1 MDDAEGDRV
10 AKALV
15 TGSSR
20 GIGKATALAL
30 AAAGFDV
37 AVSGRTVNPGE
48 TRENTLTVHKSDTRP
63 LPGSLSET
71 ADAIRSLGPEALVLP
86 MDLTDRRDV
95 ERAGRELLDVWGG
108 VDLLVHNGRYIGPG
122 LMDTFFDIPVDA
134 YSLFFEA
141 HFIAPVILTH
151 ILLPGMIER
160 GEGTVITMSSGAG
173 IADVPPP
180 APAGQG
186 GWSLAYA
193 MAKASGHR
201 LVHTLHVEFAPRG
214 IVCFNVDPGYVATER
229 NKITVADYG
238 REITGAAPPEAIGAV
253 MAWLATSPDRLALAG
268 STIDGQAFA
277 LERGLYLPWT

>member
-1 MDDAEGDRV
+1 MPR
-10 AKALV
+10 ALV

-20 GIGKATALAL
+20 GIGKATAIAL

-48 TRENTLTVHKSDTRP
+48 TRENTLTVHKSDARP
-63 LPGSLSET
+63 LPGSLTET
-71 ADAIRSLGPEALVLP
+71 AEEVRAVGQEALLLP
-86 MDLTDRRDV
+86 MDLTDRADV
-95 ERAGRELLDVWGG
+95 ERAAQELLDTWGG
-108 VDLLVHNGRYIGPG
+108 VDLLIHNGRYIGPG

-141 HFIAPVILTH
+141 HFIAPVILTRL
-151 ILLPGMIER
+151 LLPGMIER
-160 GEGTVITMSSGAG
+160 GGGTVITTSSGAG
-173 IADVPPP
+173 ISDEPPP

-201 LVHTLHVEFAPRG
+201 LVHTLHVEFAPAG
-214 IVCFNVDPGYVATER
+214 ILCFNVDPGYVATER

-238 REITGAAPPEAIGAV
+238 REIVGAAPPEAIGAV
-253 MAWLATSPDRLALAG
+253 MAWLATSPDREALAG
-268 STIDGQAFA
+268 TTVDAQVFA
-277 LERGLYLPWT
+277 RDRDLYPAWA

>member
-1 MDDAEGDRV
+1 M

-20 GIGKATALAL
+20 GIGKVTALAL

-48 TRENTLTVHKSDTRP
+48 TRENTLTVHKSDRRP
-63 LPGSLSET
+63 LPGSLTET
-71 ADAIRSLGPEALVLP
+71 ADEIRSLGQEALLLP
-86 MDLTDRRDV
+86 MDLTDRADV
-95 ERAGRELLDVWGG
+95 ERAGQELLDTWGA

-141 HFIAPVILTH
+141 HFIAPVILTRM
-151 ILLPGMIER
+151 LLPGMLER
-160 GEGTVITMSSGAG
+160 GSGTIITTSSGAG
-173 IADVPPP
+173 ITDQPPP

-201 LVHTLHVEFAPRG
+201 LVHTLHVEFASQG
-214 IVCFNVDPGYVATER
+214 IFCFNVDPGYVATER

-253 MAWLATSPDRLALAG
+253 MAWLATSPDRSVLAG
-268 STIDGQAFA
+268 TTIDGQAFA
-277 LERGLYLPWT
+277 LERNLYPAWD

>member
-1 MDDAEGDRV
+1 M

-48 TRENTLTVHKSDTRP
+48 SRENTLTVHKSDARP
-63 LPGSLSET
+63 LPGSLTET
-71 ADAIRSLGPEALVLP
+71 AEAVRSFGQDALMLP
-86 MDLTDRRDV
+86 MDLTDRADV
-95 ERAGRELLDVWGG
+95 ERAGRELLEAWGG
-108 VDLLVHNGRYIGPG
+108 VDVLVHNGRYIGPG

-141 HFIAPVILTH
+141 HFIAPVVLTRM
-151 ILLPGMIER
+151 LLPGMLER
-160 GEGTVITMSSGAG
+160 GAGTIITTSSGAG
-173 IADVPPP
+173 ITDEAPP

-201 LVHTLHVEFAPRG
+201 LVHTLHVEFVSRG
-214 IVCFNVDPGYVATER
+214 ILCFNVDPGYVATER

-253 MAWLATSPDRLALAG
+253 MAWLATDPERAALAG
-268 STIDGQAFA
+268 GTIDAQSFA
-277 LERGLYLPWT
+277 LERSLHPAWA